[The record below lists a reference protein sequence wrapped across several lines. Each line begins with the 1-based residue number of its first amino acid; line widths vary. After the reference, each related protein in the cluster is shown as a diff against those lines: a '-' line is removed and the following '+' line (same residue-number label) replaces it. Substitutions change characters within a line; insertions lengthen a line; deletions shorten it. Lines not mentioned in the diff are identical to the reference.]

1 MSTPNLFNRRKAAK
15 QLRDDQAQYAFDRPH
30 PDHLSNGDESR
41 ITNAAGDLSYLGNY
55 NKGFEHD
62 PITGELTADG
72 IASYNEMLTAL
83 NSGNP
88 ADFEAITLALT
99 PIERKLVNPQ
109 AGLAFD
115 LEGPDAVAL
124 TVPPAPSIE
133 SAQFS
138 GEMAEL
144 YWMMLCRDVSF
155 ELIQTGGSPLIGQ
168 AIDPIL
174 DGSLNWTGF
183 TDLRPHLPTDSLGMV
198 TFQTIFRGT
207 SPGCTVGPYISQ
219 FLLIG
224 NEYPDTTQYSG
235 GPPTKNPDD
244 GYIRY
249 GTLLIDQRSLFL
261 APMVN
266 YIGEWNEYI
275 EIQNEKDPY
284 TTAGTRQPLA
294 GAPRFIVAPRDLANY
309 VHYDALYQSYLN
321 ACIILLGM
329 SAKLDRGN
337 PYLYSDNQEGFG
349 TFGGPQILSLVTEV
363 ATRALKAV
371 WQQKWFVH
379 RRLRPE
385 AGAGI
390 IESNTNQ
397 GNSLPINDE
406 IMDAFLALGP
416 FRDLVKDSNGTTTT
430 PVPPSPNFSNL
441 LNQVFPEGSPMHPS
455 YGAGH
460 ATVAGACTTI
470 LKAFFDESMPFSTA
484 YQAEPVAGTTLIT
497 APLPAGVT
505 LNVGG
510 ELNKLANNIALGRN
524 MAGVHYRS
532 DDQVSLELGEA
543 LAIQILQE
551 KKPTFNE
558 NGFFTL
564 TKFDGTMIKI

>member
-174 DGSLNWTGF
+174 DGSLNWNDF
-183 TDLRPHLPTDSLGMV
+183 TDLRQHLPTDAGIV
-198 TFQTIFRGT
+198 TAQTIFRGT
-207 SPGCTVGPYISQ
+207 APGCTVGPYVSQ

-249 GTLLIDQRSLFL
+249 GTQVIDQRSLFL

-266 YIGEWNEYI
+266 YIGEWDEYI
-275 EIQNEKDPY
+275 EIQNGKDPY
-284 TTAGTRQPLA
+284 TTAGTRQPLG
-294 GAPRFIVAPRDLANY
+294 GAPRFITTPRDLANY

-363 ATRALKAV
+363 ATRALKVV

-385 AGAGI
+385 AGGGI
-390 IESNTNQ
+390 IEAKGHRGASHF
-397 GNSLPINDE
+397 PINDQ
-406 IMDAFLALGP
+406 IMAAFAAAGP
-416 FRDLVKDSNGTTTT
+416 FEGRVTNSNNAIMPGGLTY
-430 PVPPSPNFSNL
+430 L

-460 ATVAGACTTI
+460 ATVAGACVTI

-484 YQAEPVAGTTLIT
+484 YQAEPLVGATLIT
-497 APLPAGVT
+497 APLPIGVT

-551 KKPTFNE
+551 MKPTYNE
-558 NGFFTL
+558 NGFYTL
-564 TKFDGTMIKI
+564 TKFDGTTIKI